1 MTLLRTSLSGLEIG
15 SAAVAGTS
23 TSPSVA
29 SAIVVTV
36 TRLMPSVVVEVAVV
50 VEAMVWEDVA
60 WEATVT

>member
-1 MTLLRTSLSGLEIG
+1 
-15 SAAVAGTS
+15 
-23 TSPSVA
+23 
-29 SAIVVTV
+29 V